1 MQIATKASPTIIVG
15 ALDAELD
22 AFLAVL
28 ENCRTESSGPFTF
41 HHGALDGKPVVVTKC
56 GVGKVLAAMT
66 AQRIIDAFRPSRILF
81 TGIAGALRP
90 DLDIGD
96 LVIGSEYVQH
106 DLDATPLGFALG
118 EVPHT
123 GIRIVTA
130 PRDLLA
136 AASSFTPV
144 QGKSVTGRILS
155 GDQFITHLEQER
167 RARSFMELDG
177 TAIEMEGASLAFV
190 CHLHA
195 VPFIVLRTISDRAD
209 HNAAVDFER
218 FLPVAS
224 RQSLDV
230 TRHILARCD

>member
-1 MQIATKASPTIIVG
+1 
-15 ALDAELD
+15 LDAELH

-28 ENCRTESSGPFTF
+28 ESCRTEHSGPFTF
-41 HHGALDGKPVVVTKC
+41 HHGVLDGTPVVITKC

-66 AQRIIDAFRPSRILF
+66 AQKIIDAFRPSRILF
-81 TGIAGALRP
+81 TGIAGALHP

-123 GIRIVTA
+123 GIRIVA
-130 PRDLLA
+130 ASHELVA
-136 AASSFTPV
+136 AASSFTV
-144 QGKSVTGRILS
+144 ERGRSVTGRILS

-167 RARSFMELDG
+167 RAQSFAELDG
-177 TAIEMEGASLAFV
+177 TAIEMEGASLALV

-195 VPFIVLRTISDRAD
+195 VPFVVLRTISDRAD

-224 RQSLDV
+224 RQSLNV
-230 TRHILARCD
+230 VRHILARCD